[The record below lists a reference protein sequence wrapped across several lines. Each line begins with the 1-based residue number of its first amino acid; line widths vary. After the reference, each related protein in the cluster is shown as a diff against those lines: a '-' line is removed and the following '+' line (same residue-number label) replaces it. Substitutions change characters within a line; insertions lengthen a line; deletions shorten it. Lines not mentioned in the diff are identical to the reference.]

1 MKVAE
6 KDLQMANRNMELVFE
21 FERYLLEHPE
31 FQEQIPAEAVICF
44 QLEGDSAFN
53 EWSRKLGQERAARE
67 GKPLIL
73 VKIGRLGP
81 VRSRIENLE
90 FVRQS

>member
-1 MKVAE
+1 MSVAE
-6 KDLQMANRNMELVFE
+6 KDLQMAGRNMELIFE

-44 QLEGDSAFN
+44 QLEGDPAFN
-53 EWSRKLGQERAARE
+53 QWSRKLGQERAARE

-81 VRSRIENLE
+81 IRSRIENLE